1 MFYCEI
7 CEIFENT
14 RFEDHLQMTASIL
27 RGRFLD
33 TKAKTR
39 RIAFNT
45 LKVL

>member
-14 RFEDHLQMTASIL
+14 HFEENLQLTASIL
-27 RGRFLD
+27 RERFLD